1 MQVVQSP
8 SEMQMVQK
16 AFLAGLQSETHAPYA
31 SHPMTPSPHGVGGY
45 FLPSP
50 GMNTMMMSPQQQQMA
65 YAAYPGDMNAIHHA
79 QYLSHAYNA
88 HLSRAYMSAQQL
100 GMPQPG
106 VVAAQPLIQTGT
118 VLEVYVVVFERG
130 HSNHLCHSFALQEGH
145 SNTNARTQ
153 VLGK

>member
-1 MQVVQSP
+1 
-8 SEMQMVQK
+8 
-16 AFLAGLQSETHAPYA
+16 
-31 SHPMTPSPHGVGGY
+31 
-45 FLPSP
+45 
-50 GMNTMMMSPQQQQMA
+50 
-65 YAAYPGDMNAIHHA
+65 
-79 QYLSHAYNA
+79 
-88 HLSRAYMSAQQL
+88 MSAQQL